1 MICIFNINNALSGK
15 NRVDGI
21 PSLASISPAEKGEYI
36 LTLELKRRAKVDY
49 LSYKNFRLERGFY
62 YYFGSARGPGG
73 LAARVSRHLKK
84 DAVIHWH
91 IDKLKAR
98 ARVAD
103 ICLLPGTE
111 KNECRLAAYFG
122 KMSGSQ
128 IIPKFGC
135 SDCGCPSHLVY
146 SRPGIDVIKGLED
159 FFSISQV

>member
-1 MICIFNINNALSGK
+1 MISIFSIKKRLSAE
-15 NRVDGI
+15 NRVVVIDDFSSF
-21 PSLASISPAEKGEYI
+21 PPAVKGEYI
-36 LTLELKRRAKVDY
+36 LTLELNRAAKIDY

-91 IDKLKAR
+91 IDKLKAF
-98 ARVAD
+98 ARVTD
-103 ICLLPGTE
+103 ICLLPEAE
-111 KNECRLAAYFG
+111 KSECRLAAYFG
-122 KMSGSQ
+122 NISGSV

-146 SRPGIDVIKGLED
+146 SRPGIDVINGLED
-159 FFSISQV
+159 FFSKSQS